1 MAEVSGD
8 TTDTV
13 PLKYINTLLRV
24 AEEQGYDLD
33 RIARQSGLASEL
45 LSAQAD
51 PLQLIDADLYSRVYR
66 VIMRMLQDET
76 LGISMKQPTPSG
88 SFRMAALL
96 LINCRDLEQALL
108 RAHEFQSF
116 CRQLVGM
123 PAYTEPAM
131 RFTDDDRVFNMM
143 PDSSE
148 YSAQGTDMA
157 WYAIAHTMA
166 VWRRFCSWLIGTHI
180 PLLEVHVQFEE
191 PPDQSYLARIYECPI
206 QFSMPNNGFV
216 FDRRYLKS
224 PILHDEDSL
233 NQFLRSAPYHLLA
246 NREVES
252 DDGIV
257 SQMRRVVG
265 NDLSREFPSVV
276 DMAEELH
283 VSVRTL
289 RRRLKDVG
297 TTYQEFKDQTRRDA
311 ATRLLSRPE
320 LKINAIAA
328 LLGFDEPSAFHRSF
342 KKWTGQTPGEYRKS
356 LTR

>member
-1 MAEVSGD
+1 MPAES
-8 TTDTV
+8 TDTV

-24 AEEQGYDLD
+24 AQEQSYDVEQV
-33 RIARQSGLASEL
+33 ARRAGLPLAL
-45 LSAQAD
+45 LARKAD
-51 PLQLIDADLYSRVYR
+51 PSQLVPADYYSSVYR
-66 VIMRMLQDET
+66 VVMRMLQDET

-88 SFRMAALL
+88 SFRMMALFV
-96 LINCRDLEQALL
+96 IHCNDLEQALL

-116 CRQLVGM
+116 CRQVASLSAYET
-123 PAYTEPAM
+123 PALQPM
-131 RFTDDDRVFNMM
+131 GGDGVFHIM
-143 PDSSE
+143 PDSDE
-148 YSAQGTDMA
+148 YAAQGTDMA

-180 PLLEVHVQFEE
+180 PLREVHIQLPE

-206 QFSMPNNGFV
+206 QFSRDHNGFV
-216 FDRRYLKS
+216 FDQRYLKS
-224 PILHDEDSL
+224 PILHDEESL
-233 NQFLRSAPYHLLA
+233 SQFLRSAPYHLLA
-246 NREVES
+246 NHEVES
-252 DDGIV
+252 DEGII

-276 DMAEELH
+276 DMADELH

-342 KKWTGQTPGEYRKS
+342 KKWTGLTPGEYRKS
-356 LTR
+356 LTS